1 MERATRILNL
11 ISALIIL
18 IAGAYIMVVFSSVLA
33 VSVKLALGLSM
44 AGHTGLRLD
53 PYVRKSRS
61 FSLISRF
68 FAGK

>member
-1 MERATRILNL
+1 MKRATKILNL

-18 IAGAYIMVVFSSVLA
+18 IAGAYILVVFSSVLA

-44 AGHTGLRLD
+44 VGHTGLHLD

-61 FSLISRF
+61 YSLISRY